1 MDKQISWKVR
11 SSVSAGKMQCNP
23 LQFTLIELLVVIAII
38 AILAGMLLPALNA
51 AKEQARAA
59 DCISKQK
66 QVGLM
71 MLQYAEDSSMYAVPP
86 QSYQESD
93 GMRNYTQKLW
103 KYGYAGRKFVTTDT
117 GNGNLIR
124 SVHKQ
129 FLCPSLAP
137 STNGKYMS
145 AYAITNF
152 ANQAYGMF
160 YFPGSSN
167 GSNKNLIYSFVA
179 EFVTNNAFTR
189 GYILKRL
196 PNPSSYGW
204 VADSYVGK
212 KDGVLFDGM
221 VYAIG
226 LQKLSAPFQ
235 GAAGTTAGVAPIHK
249 HTANILMCDG
259 HVAKFQINDIAVRSN
274 KDWVAGNPGGVDFI
288 NLPYYLF

>member
-1 MDKQISWKVR
+1 MKHDSRKHQ
-11 SSVSAGKMQCNP
+11 QP
-23 LQFTLIELLVVIAII
+23 LGHFTLIELLVVIAII
-38 AILAGMLLPALNA
+38 AILAGMLLPALNSA
-51 AKEQARAA
+51 REQARAT
-59 DCISKQK
+59 DCISRQK

-71 MLQYAEDSSMYAVPP
+71 MLQYAEDFSMYAVPP

-93 GMRNYTQKLW
+93 SMRNYTQKLW
-103 KYGYAGRKFVTTDT
+103 KYGYAGRIFNSTDT
-117 GNGNLIR
+117 SNGNTIR

-167 GSNKNLIYSFVA
+167 GSNKNVIYSFVA
-179 EFVTNNAFTR
+179 ELVFNNAFTR

-196 PNPSSYGW
+196 HKPSSYGW

-212 KDGVLFDGM
+212 KDGVVFEGM

-226 LQKLSAPFQ
+226 LQKLDTPFQ
-235 GAAGTTAGVAPIHK
+235 PVSGTTAGVAPIHK
-249 HTANILMCDG
+249 HSANILMCDG
-259 HVAKFQINDIAVRSN
+259 HVTKFQINEIAVRSN

>member
-1 MDKQISWKVR
+1 MKHDSRKHRQ
-11 SSVSAGKMQCNP
+11 P
-23 LQFTLIELLVVIAII
+23 LGHFTLIELLVVIAII
-38 AILAGMLLPALNA
+38 AILAGMLLPALNSA
-51 AKEQARAA
+51 REQARAT
-59 DCISKQK
+59 DCISRQK

-71 MLQYAEDSSMYAVPP
+71 MLQYAEDSNMYAVPP
-86 QSYQESD
+86 QSYPESD
-93 GMRNYTQKLW
+93 SMRNYTQKLW
-103 KYGYAGRKFVTTDT
+103 KYGYAGRKVNATDT
-117 GNGNLIR
+117 SNGNTIR

-167 GSNKNLIYSFVA
+167 GSNKNVIYSFVA
-179 EFVTNNAFTR
+179 EFVANNAFTR

-196 PNPSSYGW
+196 HKPSSYGW

-249 HTANILMCDG
+249 HSANILMCDG
-259 HVAKFQINDIAVRSN
+259 HVTKFQINEIAVRSN